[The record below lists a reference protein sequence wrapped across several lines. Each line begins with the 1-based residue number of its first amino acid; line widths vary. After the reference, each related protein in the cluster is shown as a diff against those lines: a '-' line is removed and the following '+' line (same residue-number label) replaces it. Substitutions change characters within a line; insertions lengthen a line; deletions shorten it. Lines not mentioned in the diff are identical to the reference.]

1 MLRLLT
7 MPTLVGILAVVLAAG
22 CGGGGGS
29 SGPGQPVINGA
40 TPPPGMTGVPYAGF
54 AFTVAS
60 GGVAPFTWSETGAL
74 PAGMSFSPGG
84 QLSGTPATAAT
95 YHIMITVADS
105 STPALTATPVAVS
118 LVIQDSPLVVAT
130 APAPPAGA
138 RGNTYPGYTFSVA
151 SGGSPGFTWAI
162 TAGALP
168 DGLMLAGDG
177 TLSGTPTRNATFQF
191 TATARDSATPAGTG
205 SAPFTIMVNN
215 PPPPTINNTPPPT
228 ATVGAVYSPFQFTNS
243 GGLPPFVWGE
253 NGSMPGFLLSANGVL
268 SGTPTMAGHFPIT
281 VKVTD
286 ALSQASPDTPFT
298 IRVSLARPAAAFTL
312 TTGSMKFARFQHSA
326 TLMNDGK
333 VLVAGGVVAVG
344 GGPVSTAE
352 VYDPLTG
359 VFADTM
365 GPMTE
370 ARAGHTATLLNDGT
384 GKVLIAGGSA
394 MSAAELYNPATGTFA
409 ATGSLITARL
419 TTTATLLKSGKV
431 LVVGGNT
438 ATSDALAAAELYDPA
453 TGKFTATKGNLNSP
467 RSGHTAT
474 LLNSGK
480 VLVAGGIT
488 GISSPTDTAELYDP
502 ATDTF
507 TATTNMTVA
516 RTGHTATLLQDGS
529 VLVVGTVGTPIQVTA
544 DLYLSTG
551 TFAAVGN
558 LAAAGARTASLR
570 SDGTVVVAGGVVIG
584 ETRGPNR
591 FGGCQNLFFPVS
603 VASAELFA
611 PESEGF
617 TATGSLRVP
626 RDEHTATVLAD
637 GSVLVVGG
645 LKHTIVGSPAP
656 NNCTGAGAVVAL
668 SSAELFK

>member
-1 MLRLLT
+1 
-7 MPTLVGILAVVLAAG
+7 VIS
-22 CGGGGGS
+22 GG
-29 SGPGQPVINGA
+29 
-40 TPPPGMTGVPYAGF
+40 TPPPGMTGVTYPGYT
-54 AFTVAS
+54 FTVAS

-74 PAGMSFSPGG
+74 PPGMSFSPSG
-84 QLSGTPATAAT
+84 QLLGTPTNAAT
-95 YHIMITVADS
+95 YPITVMVVDS
-105 STPALTATPVAVS
+105 STPALTGTPVPVS
-118 LVIQDSPLVVAT
+118 LVIHDSPIVVAT
-130 APAPPAGA
+130 VPAPPVGA
-138 RGNTYPGYTFSVA
+138 RGNTYPRYAFSVA
-151 SGGSPGFTWAI
+151 SGGSSGFTWAV

-168 DGLMLAGDG
+168 DGLMLAINGS
-177 TLSGTPTRNATFQF
+177 LSGTPTKNGSFLFTV
-191 TATARDSATPAGTG
+191 TATDRATPAGTG
-205 SAPFTIMVNN
+205 SAPFTIMVNDPPPPIVN
-215 PPPPTINNTPPPT
+215 DPPPPTG
-228 ATVGAVYSPFQFTNS
+228 TVAAVYSPFQFTASN
-243 GGLPPFVWGE
+243 GLPPFVW
-253 NGSMPGFLLSANGVL
+253 NAAAGSMSGFVPGFAFSASGVL
-268 SGTPTMAGHFPIT
+268 SGTPTMAGRFPIT

-312 TTGSMKFARFQHSA
+312 TTGSMRIARSQHSA
-326 TLMNDGK
+326 TLLTDGK
-333 VLVAGGVVAVG
+333 VLVAGGVVGVG
-344 GGPVSTAE
+344 GGPDSTAE
-352 VYDPLTG
+352 VYDPLTEM
-359 VFADTM
+359 FADTM
-365 GPMTE
+365 GPMTG

-394 MSAAELYNPATGTFA
+394 AKPAELYNPATGTFA

-431 LVVGGNT
+431 LVAGGS
-438 ATSDALAAAELYDPA
+438 TSASAAIAAAELYDPA
-453 TGKFTATKGNLNSP
+453 TGMFTATKGNLNFP

-488 GISSPTDTAELYDP
+488 GIASPTASAEFYDP
-502 ATDTF
+502 VSDTF
-507 TATTNMTVA
+507 TTIGNMTA
-516 RTGHTATLLQDGS
+516 GRTGHTATRLQNGS
-529 VLVVGTVGTPIQVTA
+529 VLVVGTEGTPIQVTA
-544 DLYLSTG
+544 DLYDPSTG

-558 LAAAGARTASLR
+558 LPAAGARTASLR
-570 SDGTVVVAGGVVIG
+570 SDGTVVVPGGVVTG

-637 GSVLVVGG
+637 GTVLVVGG
-645 LKHTIVGSPAP
+645 LKHSIVGSPAP